1 MHLPGEWV
9 TEISLLHLGVL
20 AQYKY
25 SVVSIMTGKYDP
37 GVLILHVAFV

>member
-9 TEISLLHLGVL
+9 TEISLLLPGVL

-25 SVVSIMTGKYDP
+25 SAVSIRAGKYDP
-37 GVLILHVAFV
+37 GVLSSHVAFV